1 MTYLHLLFL
10 FLQRS
15 PSLAS
20 LPFSPSEPAR
30 RSSRT
35 PPSKRSCALLSCARA
50 RARARAG
57 GWTDGWVCVC
67 EGEKFVNEFRT
78 VGEWRR
84 LAGCRVIRLIAQREK
99 EFAVEK

>member
-50 RARARAG
+50 RARADGRTG
-57 GWTDGWVCVC
+57 GCACAKG
-67 EGEKFVNEFRT
+67 KNS
-78 VGEWRR
+78 
-84 LAGCRVIRLIAQREK
+84 
-99 EFAVEK
+99 